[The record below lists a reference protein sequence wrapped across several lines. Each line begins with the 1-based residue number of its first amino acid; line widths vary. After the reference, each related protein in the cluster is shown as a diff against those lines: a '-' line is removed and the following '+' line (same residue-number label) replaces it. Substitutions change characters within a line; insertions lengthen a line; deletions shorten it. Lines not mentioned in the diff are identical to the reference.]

1 MNKYFM
7 TFRNEGRSE
16 VGLVKLEEQRVELE
30 TLRNAVEWAHLWT
43 GFPEDREEVGSH
55 YHRRLR
61 QDKLS

>member
-1 MNKYFM
+1 M

-16 VGLVKLEEQRVELE
+16 VGLKLEEQRVELE

-43 GFPEDREEVGSH
+43 GFPEDPREEVGSH

-61 QDKLS
+61 QDELS